1 MHRSQFVET
10 LNKWGSEKTPFFFMV
25 DFEMKNPVA
34 WRLQEI
40 STDDILYDFNG
51 KTNAERKQKAKST
64 LVHLRKSPMSLN
76 EFEKK
81 FFTVFSRLEYGDSY
95 LTNLTMKTKVE
106 TDLSLPELFSA
117 STARYKLF
125 YKNKFVVFSPE
136 QFVQIKHG
144 KIFSFPMKGT
154 IDAAIPNA
162 EQIILN
168 DKKELAEHVT
178 IVDLIRNDL
187 NVVASNVTVTRF
199 RYLEEIKTTEKT
211 LLQVSSEIQG
221 QLAENYAEHLGD
233 ILLRLLPAG
242 SISGAPKEKTIE
254 IIRHA
259 EGEERGFYTG
269 VAGIF
274 DGESLDSGVLIR
286 FIENVDGNLFYRS
299 GGGITTQSILEK
311 EYQEVID
318 KVYVP
323 VD

>member
-25 DFEMKNPVA
+25 DFEMNNPVA
-34 WRLQEI
+34 LRLEEI
-40 STDDILYDFNG
+40 STHDILYDFNG
-51 KTNAERKQKAKST
+51 KTNVDKKPKDQNA
-64 LVHLRKSPMSLN
+64 LVQLKKSPMPLS

-81 FFTVFSRLEYGDSY
+81 FFMVFSRLAYGDSY
-95 LTNLTMKTKVE
+95 LTNLTMKTKVQ
-106 TDLSLPELFSA
+106 TDLNFHQLFSA
-117 STARYKLF
+117 SNARYKLL

-136 QFVQIKHG
+136 QFVQIQGG

-154 IDAAIPNA
+154 IDATIQNA
-162 EQIILN
+162 AQIILN
-168 DKKELAEHVT
+168 DEKELAEHVT

-187 NVVASNVTVTRF
+187 STVASNVTVSRF
-199 RYLEEIKTTEKT
+199 RYLEEIRTTEKN

-221 QLAENYAEHLGD
+221 ELPQNYAEHLGD

-242 SISGAPKEKTIE
+242 SISGAPKAKTIQ

-274 DGESLDSGVLIR
+274 DGQNLDSGVLIR
-286 FIENVDGNLFYRS
+286 FIENIDGNLFYRS